1 MATPPPQGPDLDLSL
16 WAAALTLAGF
26 YWGPR
31 AAQFISAYALVL
43 LGWFAGLLI
52 GLYRRDME
60 SRMPTLVYVVVSL
73 IASLGFTVPFATA
86 LDGTAGFAYTGLLLP
101 VSCAIAALPDKWK
114 QGFDLLVA
122 AWQAIRGVSNERR

>member
-1 MATPPPQGPDLDLSL
+1 MAAPPPQGPDLDLSL

-31 AAQFISAYALVL
+31 AAQFISAYALIL

-52 GLYRRDME
+52 GLYRRDVD
-60 SRMPTLVYVVVSL
+60 SRMPTAVYVIVSL
-73 IASLGFTVPFATA
+73 IGSVGFTVPFAMA

-101 VSCAIAALPDKWK
+101 VSLAIAALPDKWR
-114 QGFDLLVA
+114 QAFDRLMDVWHA
-122 AWQAIRGVSNERR
+122 VRGVKQ

>member
-1 MATPPPQGPDLDLSL
+1 MATPPHPGPDLDLSL

-31 AAQFISAYALVL
+31 AAQFISAYALIL

-52 GLYRRDME
+52 GLYRRDE
-60 SRMPTLVYVVVSL
+60 NARMPTLVYVVVSL
-73 IASLGFTVPFATA
+73 IGSVGFTVPFAVA

-101 VSCAIAALPDKWK
+101 VSLAIAALPDKWR
-114 QGFDLLVA
+114 QGFDMLLDVWRA
-122 AWQAIRGVSNERR
+122 VRGVKP